1 MALPILSVSRKKRSR
16 PSLRL
21 TLGTASAL
29 IGGGVVAYSILNQLT
44 SFSLPVGANLI
55 PQDAVFAVSVSTEPA
70 QWQQLRDFGT
80 KDTQIVLDRNLG
92 EVRDRLLTNN
102 GYDYQQDI
110 QPWVGEAIAFAFLSP
125 EATSATP
132 PKPVVDSG
140 TTTPQSVVM
149 VLPVKDLQKAASL
162 LAKPKSNKQGDWVE
176 RTYNGVAVR
185 ETKNAATGTYSATL
199 LDGHFLVIADNPKAT
214 EAAIDTFKGKASL
227 ATIPGYQEN
236 FRKISASHPF
246 AQFYI
251 NVPAAAKI
259 STSSST
265 RPLSAQ
271 VLAQLQHNQGIA
283 GTMNLESQGIR
294 LKAISWLKPNSD
306 RVLTVE
312 NRAGKMPDR
321 LPAETLMMVSGGN
334 LARLWQDY
342 VLTSQNN
349 PNAPL
354 PPEQMRAGIKSLT
367 NLDLER
373 DLLSWMNG
381 EFSLAVIPATPTK
394 GASADFRA
402 GLMFMVHSSDRASA
416 EQSLAKIDKAMQSQY
431 QFKIQPTTLN
441 GKPVTNWVAP
451 YGTLAA
457 THGWLD
463 NDIAF
468 LSLGAPVTEKIVPEP
483 TTTLASTDLFQNTVP
498 KEPSPNNGQFF
509 LDLERTKSLP
519 LPILL
524 SDQQAILAP
533 MRSIG
538 VTAAVNDAHSTQYDI
553 FFSLKKAQ

>member
-1 MALPILSVSRKKRSR
+1 MALPILSVSKKKRSSS
-16 PSLRL
+16 SLRL

-29 IGGGVVAYSILNQLT
+29 IGGGLVAYLILNQQT

-55 PQDAVFAVSVSTEPA
+55 PQDAVFAVSVSTDPA
-70 QWQQLRDFGT
+70 QWKQMRDFGT
-80 KDTQIVLDRNLG
+80 NDTQVILERNLAS
-92 EVRDRLLTNN
+92 VRDRLLTSN

-110 QPWVGEAIAFAFLSP
+110 QPWVGEAISFAFLSP
-125 EATSATP
+125 EANTAK

-140 TTTPQSVVM
+140 VITPQSVVM
-149 VLPVKDLQKAASL
+149 VLPVKDPQKAASL
-162 LAKPKSNKQGDWVE
+162 LAKSKSNKQGDWVE
-176 RTYNGVAVR
+176 RTYNGIAVK

-199 LDGHFLVIADNPKAT
+199 LDGRFLVIADNPKAT
-214 EAAIDTFKGKASL
+214 EAAIDTFKGKPSL

-251 NVPAAAKI
+251 NVPAAAKM
-259 STSSST
+259 SAASAT
-265 RPLSAQ
+265 RPLPAQ
-271 VLAQLQHNQGIA
+271 VLAQLQHNQGIE
-283 GTMNLESQGIR
+283 GTMNLESEGIR
-294 LKAISWLKPNSD
+294 LKAVSWLKPNSD
-306 RVLTVE
+306 RVLAVE
-312 NRAGKMPDR
+312 NQAGNMQNR
-321 LPAETLMMVSGGN
+321 LPAETLMMLSGGN
-334 LARLWQDY
+334 LARSWQDY

-349 PNAPL
+349 PNSPI

-381 EFSLAVIPATPTK
+381 EFSLAVIPAAPTK
-394 GASADFRA
+394 GSSADFRA
-402 GLMFMVHSSDRASA
+402 GLMFMVHASDRASA
-416 EQSLAKIDKAMQSQY
+416 EQSIAKIDQAMQNQY
-431 QFKIQPTTLN
+431 QFKIQPATSN

-463 NDIAF
+463 NDVAF
-468 LSLGAPVTEKIVPEP
+468 LSLGAPVSEKIVPEP
-483 TTTLASTDLFQNTVP
+483 ATTLASTNLFQNTVP
-498 KEPSPNNGQFF
+498 KEPSPSNGQFF

-538 VTAAVNDAHSTQYDI
+538 VTAAVSDSHSTQYDI
-553 FFSLKKAQ
+553 FFSLKKRM

>member
-1 MALPILSVSRKKRSR
+1 MALPILSVSKKKRSSH
-16 PSLRL
+16 SLRL

-29 IGGGVVAYSILNQLT
+29 IGGGVVAYLILNQQT

-55 PQDAVFAVSVSTEPA
+55 PQDAVFAVSVSTDPNL
-70 QWQQLRDFGT
+70 WRQLRDFGT
-80 KDTQIVLDRNLG
+80 KDTQVVLDRNLA

-102 GYDYQQDI
+102 GYNYQQDI
-110 QPWVGEAIAFAFLSP
+110 QPWVGEAISFAFLSP
-125 EATSATP
+125 TANTAK
-132 PKPVVDSG
+132 PKPVVDG
-140 TTTPQSVVM
+140 TTPQSVVM

-162 LAKPKSNKQGDWVE
+162 LAKPKSNQQGDWVE
-176 RTYNGVAVR
+176 RTYNGVSVK

-199 LDGHFLVIADNPKAT
+199 LDGHFLVIADNPQAT
-214 EAAIDTFKGKASL
+214 EAAIDTFKGKPSL

-259 STSSST
+259 SAASAT
-265 RPLSAQ
+265 RPLPAQ
-271 VLAQLQHNQGIA
+271 VLTQLQHNQGIA
-283 GTMNLESQGIR
+283 GTMDLESQGIR
-294 LKAISWLKPNSD
+294 LKAMSWLKPNSD
-306 RVLTVE
+306 RVLAVE
-312 NRAGKMPDR
+312 NQAGNMQNR
-321 LPAETLMMVSGGN
+321 LPAETLMMLSGGN

-349 PNAPL
+349 PNSPL
-354 PPEQMRAGIKSLT
+354 PPEQMRSGIKSLT
-367 NLDLER
+367 NLDLDR
-373 DLLSWMNG
+373 DLLTWMNG
-381 EFSLAVIPATPTK
+381 EFSLAVIPTTPTP
-394 GASADFRA
+394 GSSADFRA
-402 GLMFMVHSSDRASA
+402 GLMFMVHASDRASA
-416 EQSLAKIDKAMQSQY
+416 EQSLAKIDQAMQSQY
-431 QFKIQPTTLN
+431 QFKIQPATLN

-463 NDIAF
+463 NDVAF

-483 TTTLASTDLFQNTVP
+483 STTLASTDLFQNTVP

-538 VTAAVNDAHSTQYDI
+538 VTAAVNDSHSTQYDI
-553 FFSLKKAQ
+553 FFSLKKRM